1 MVQTIRRLNVLRVNL
16 VEIAQEDEEIE
27 FWVIIVQR
35 PPFLMDKNHCFRGS
49 GNDGECHPHFAPVS
63 FERLGLEAWSTICPV
78 GRCR

>member
-1 MVQTIRRLNVLRVNL
+1 MVQTIRRLNVLRVTL

-35 PPFLMDKNHCFRGS
+35 PPFLMGKHHCFRGS

-63 FERLGLEAWSTICPV
+63 SERLGLGAWSTICPV